1 MSGHVLYEIGFP
13 AEHPSP
19 RNERETSPKGLVK
32 TGRVAYRLRLRI
44 EVRTEMVVR

>member
-13 AEHPSP
+13 AEHQSP
-19 RNERETSPKGLVK
+19 RNERNLAQSLVK
-32 TGRVAYRLRLRI
+32 AGRVAYRLLLPI